1 MFYISFMIT
10 KKEKSTIETQNI
22 NRGTEKIT
30 RENHQFTKVGR
41 NRWKRKPVVVET
53 IGHGIFLLSNICCEV
68 WAD

>member
-10 KKEKSTIETQNI
+10 QKEKSTIETQNI

-41 NRWKRKPVVVET
+41 NRWKRNKR
-53 IGHGIFLLSNICCEV
+53 
-68 WAD
+68 